1 MRRQLVLAALVALA
15 APLAPRAGAQ
25 TKDNIIDPGM
35 SKTQVI
41 EHLGQPSSVKTAD
54 TALYMFYPNGCLKTC
69 GMNDVVILVHDKVVD
84 AIFRDPNRKY
94 TGESS
99 SPTQITAAEAIKTGK
114 EKHTGSMTVKPPA
127 PPPNAGKAE
136 VMPAPKPVPAPPPPS
151 AAPMGA
157 PSPAPLGDSAP
168 PPVKKDTSTIKPR
181 AAGDTTAYPK
191 PPAR

>member
-1 MRRQLVLAALVALA
+1 MRRPLVLAALALIA
-15 APLAPRAGAQ
+15 ASLAPRAGAQ
-25 TKDNIIDPGM
+25 TKDNVVDPGM

-54 TALYMFYPNGCLKTC
+54 TTIYMFYPNGCLKTC

-84 AIFRDPNRKY
+84 AIFRDPSRKY

-114 EKHTGSMTVKPPA
+114 EKKGGAMTIKPPP

-136 VMPAPKPVPAPPPPS
+136 VMPAPKPVPAPPSPVP
-151 AAPMGA
+151 AAAGS
-157 PSPAPLGDSAP
+157 PSPARDSTP
-168 PPVKKDTSTIKPR
+168 SPVSKDSTGIKPR
-181 AAGDTTAYPK
+181 AAGDTAGAK
-191 PPAR
+191 PPAA

>member
-1 MRRQLVLAALVALA
+1 
-15 APLAPRAGAQ
+15 
-25 TKDNIIDPGM
+25 M

-99 SPTQITAAEAIKTGK
+99 SPTQITAAEARKTGQ
-114 EKHTGSMTVKPPA
+114 EKAKGGAMTVKP

-136 VMPAPKPVPAPPPPS
+136 VMPAPKPMPAPPAPAP
-151 AAPMGA
+151 AAA

-168 PPVKKDTSTIKPR
+168 PPAKKDTSTIKPR